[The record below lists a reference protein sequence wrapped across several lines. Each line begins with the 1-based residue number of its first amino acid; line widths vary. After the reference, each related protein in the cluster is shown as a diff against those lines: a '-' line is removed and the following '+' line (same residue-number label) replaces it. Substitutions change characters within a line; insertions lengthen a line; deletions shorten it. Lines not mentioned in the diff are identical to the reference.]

1 MQDTASQYTAS
12 QYTLDEELVHAVS
25 HGVGVMLS
33 AAGLVW
39 MLYLSIG
46 TSDPWRIIAS
56 CVYGA
61 SLIGLFLAST
71 LYHTFHASRRK
82 HLLKL
87 FDHCA
92 IYLLVA
98 GTYTPFLLVA
108 MRTET
113 GWWLFGAVWSL
124 ATVGILTKLWFR
136 HRYPWLSLTSYLI
149 MGWLVVIAAPQIAEA
164 IGANG
169 MTWLVAGGIS
179 YTVGALFYMAKRLPF
194 NHAIWHL
201 FVLAGGVCHFLAV
214 IWYVLP
220 VREILPTSS

>member
-1 MQDTASQYTAS
+1 MQNTAP
-12 QYTLDEELVHAVS
+12 QYTLDEEIVHAVS
-25 HGVGVMLS
+25 HGVGVLLS
-33 AAGLVW
+33 TAGLAW

-92 IYLLVA
+92 IYLLIA

-108 MRTET
+108 MRTGT

-124 ATVGILTKLWFR
+124 ATAGILTKLWFR
-136 HRYPWLSLTSYLI
+136 HRFPKMALAGYLI
-149 MGWLVVIAAPQIAEA
+149 MGWLVVIAAPQVAAA
-164 IGANG
+164 IGPGG
-169 MTWLVAGGIS
+169 MAWMIAGGLA
-179 YTVGALFYMAKRLPF
+179 YTVGAAFYASKRLVF
-194 NHAIWHL
+194 SHAIWHV
-201 FVLAGGVCHFLAV
+201 FVLVGGICHFLAV

-220 VREILPTSS
+220 VRQGLTISG

>member
-1 MQDTASQYTAS
+1 MQNTASQYTV
-12 QYTLDEELVHAVS
+12 EEERVHAVS
-25 HGVGVMLS
+25 HGVGVLLS
-33 AAGLVW
+33 AAGLAW

-56 CVYGA
+56 GIYGA

-71 LYHTFHASRRK
+71 LYHTFHASRRG

-92 IYLLVA
+92 IYLLIA

-124 ATVGILTKLWFR
+124 AAIGILTKLWFR
-136 HRYPWLSLTSYLI
+136 HRYPWLSLTGYLV
-149 MGWLVVIAAPQIAEA
+149 MGWLILIALPEVAEA
-164 IGANG
+164 VGAEA
-169 MTWLVAGGIS
+169 MIWLFAGGVS
-179 YTVGALFYMAKRLPF
+179 YTAGALFYMAKRLPF

-201 FVLAGGVCHFLAV
+201 FVLTGA
-214 IWYVLP
+214 I
-220 VREILPTSS
+220 SKN

>member
-1 MQDTASQYTAS
+1 MQDTRSQYTAE
-12 QYTLDEELVHAVS
+12 EELVHAVS

-33 AAGLVW
+33 IAGLVW

-56 CVYGA
+56 GVYGA

-71 LYHTFHASRRK
+71 LYHAFHASPRK

-108 MRTET
+108 MRTDT
-113 GWWLFGAVWSL
+113 GWWLFGAIWSL
-124 ATVGILTKLWFR
+124 AAAGVLTKLRFR
-136 HRYPWLSLTSYLI
+136 HRYPWLSLTGYLL
-149 MGWLVVIAAPQIAEA
+149 MGWLIVVALPQLAEA

-169 MTWLVAGGIS
+169 MTWLVAGGVS

-194 NHAIWHL
+194 HHAIWHL
-201 FVLAGGVCHFLAV
+201 FVLAGGICHFLAV
-214 IWYVLP
+214 VWYVLP
-220 VREILPTSS
+220 VREILPSSS

>member
-1 MQDTASQYTAS
+1 MQDTRSQYTAE
-12 QYTLDEELVHAVS
+12 EELVHAVS

-33 AAGLVW
+33 IAGLVW

-56 CVYGA
+56 GVYGA

-71 LYHTFHASRRK
+71 LYHAFHASPRK

-108 MRTET
+108 MRTDT
-113 GWWLFGAVWSL
+113 GWWLFGAIWSL
-124 ATVGILTKLWFR
+124 AAAGVLTKLRFR
-136 HRYPWLSLTSYLI
+136 HRYPWSSLTGYLL
-149 MGWLVVIAAPQIAEA
+149 MGWLVVVALPQLAEA

-169 MTWLVAGGIS
+169 MTWLVAGGVS

-194 NHAIWHL
+194 HHAIWHL

-214 IWYVLP
+214 VWYVLP
-220 VREILPTSS
+220 VREILPSSS

>member
-1 MQDTASQYTAS
+1 MQDTRSQYTAE
-12 QYTLDEELVHAVS
+12 EELVHAVS

-33 AAGLVW
+33 IAGLVW

-56 CVYGA
+56 GVYGA

-71 LYHTFHASRRK
+71 LYHAFHASPRK

-108 MRTET
+108 MRTDT
-113 GWWLFGAVWSL
+113 GWWLFGAIWSL
-124 ATVGILTKLWFR
+124 AAAGVLTKLRFR
-136 HRYPWLSLTSYLI
+136 HRYPWLSLTGYLL
-149 MGWLVVIAAPQIAEA
+149 MGWLVVVALPQLAEA

-169 MTWLVAGGIS
+169 MIWLVAGGVS

-194 NHAIWHL
+194 HHAIWHL

-214 IWYVLP
+214 VWYVLP
-220 VREILPTSS
+220 VREILPSSS